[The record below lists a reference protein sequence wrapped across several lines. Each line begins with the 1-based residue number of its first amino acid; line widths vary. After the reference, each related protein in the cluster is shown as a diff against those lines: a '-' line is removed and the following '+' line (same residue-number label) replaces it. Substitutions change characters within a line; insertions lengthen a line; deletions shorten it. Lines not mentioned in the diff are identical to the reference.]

1 MTSSQCSVC
10 INSSYKP
17 AEQVPTALLQ
27 SLFEEVIVIFS
38 ELPAVW
44 SLKKEAVV
52 IKAETIRKNE
62 LKPQLLPASLTSR
75 KLGQLMSIGG
85 RTS

>member
-1 MTSSQCSVC
+1 MAFHSWLLLSPMISSQCSVC

-38 ELPAVW
+38 ELPAVMV
-44 SLKKEAVV
+44 LKE
-52 IKAETIRKNE
+52 
-62 LKPQLLPASLTSR
+62 
-75 KLGQLMSIGG
+75 GG
-85 RTS
+85 SCD